1 MLRALNTAL
10 WLIAGLGMLYG
21 TAAAVLFVM
30 MRQSNVVAGKA
41 LALVPRAAFAVL
53 PMETMWCEAR
63 KGHLAVGAPAP
74 DFDLAARDGSGRV
87 RLSSIRTEKPVVLVF
102 GSYTCPP
109 FRKEMPEVN
118 KVYADYRDRAAFYFV
133 YIEEAH
139 ARDVWPLKSNE
150 KAGVVFGTPLDMN
163 ERNGLATTCAKAMKI
178 EFPMLVDDLD
188 NDVAQTYT
196 AWPTRYYVVDR
207 DGRIAFKSRPGPF
220 GFEAAP
226 LRQALAGLV
235 PKAATVSGGL

>member
-1 MLRALNTAL
+1 MLRALRAAL
-10 WLIAGLGMLYG
+10 WFVAGLGLLYG
-21 TAAAVLFVM
+21 TAAAALFVL

-41 LALVPRAAFAVL
+41 LALVPGPAFAVL
-53 PMETMWCEAR
+53 PMETMWCAAR
-63 KGHLAVGAPAP
+63 KGDLTVGAPAP

-87 RLSSIRTEKPVVLVF
+87 RLSSIRAEKPVVLVF
-102 GSYTCPP
+102 GSYTCRP

-139 ARDVWPLKSNE
+139 ARDVWPLASNE
-150 KAGVVFGTPLDMN
+150 RDGVVYRTPLDMS
-163 ERNGLATTCAKAMKI
+163 ERNGLANTCAKAMKI

-188 NDVAQTYT
+188 NNVAQAYT
-196 AWPTRYYVVDR
+196 AWPTRFYVVDR

-220 GFEAAP
+220 GFEAQP
-226 LRQALAGLV
+226 LRQALASLV
-235 PKAATVSGGL
+235 SAAGVQARSH